1 MLNKRYEEFKAE
13 CFGTGTSYMNKKHK
27 QFKYLYRQ
35 MLDEAIIRKAYK
47 KLRKGKTKRKEIQ
60 QIDANL
66 DEEVKKMRVM
76 IENTRPDAEHPELGF
91 KPPKKR
97 KPKIINEHGKPR
109 IIYMPEIREQ
119 WLHHIIVLI
128 LSPII
133 LSTSYAISC
142 GSFPKRGAHYGM
154 RYLRK
159 MIKRGRNIKYFAK
172 LDIRHFYN
180 SIRVKMLM
188 DSLRDMIKD
197 ELFLYV
203 VELCL
208 KGFVKGIPLG
218 FYISQWL
225 ANYFLEPLDR
235 LIKEVCGIEINVR
248 YMDDLLLMDDNKK
261 VLHKTIKKIMHLL
274 GSLLRLKL
282 KNNFQVIRFAYTK
295 KDGKKIGRPID
306 IMGFVFYRDGKVI
319 MRERIMLHI
328 TRLARHMAKVK
339 ERTGKYYTTHIR
351 AILSG
356 MGWFKYTDSYGC
368 FLDHIKPFV
377 KIKVLRGIISRID
390 RRERKHD
397 RLDRGALCA
406 AS

>member
-1 MLNKRYEEFKAE
+1 
-13 CFGTGTSYMNKKHK
+13 MNKKHK

-35 MLDEAIIRKAYK
+35 MLDEGIIRKAYK

-76 IENTRPDAEHPELGF
+76 IENTRSDAEHPELGF
-91 KPPKKR
+91 RPPNKR

-142 GSFPKRGAHYGM
+142 GSFPTRGAHYGM
-154 RYLRK
+154 KYLRK
-159 MIKRGRNIKYFAK
+159 MIRKGRHIKYFAK

-188 DSLRDMIKD
+188 DALRDMIKD

-203 VELCL
+203 IELCL

-295 KDGKKIGRPID
+295 KDGKKIGRPVD

-351 AILSG
+351 ALLSG

>member
-1 MLNKRYEEFKAE
+1 
-13 CFGTGTSYMNKKHK
+13 MNKKHK

-35 MLDEAIIRKAYK
+35 MLDEEIIRKAYK
-47 KLRKGKTKRKEIQ
+47 KLRKGKTKREEIQ

-76 IENTRPDAEHPELGF
+76 IENTRPGAEHPELGF
-91 KPPKKR
+91 HPPEKR
-97 KPKIINEHGKPR
+97 RPKIINEHGKPR

-133 LSTSYAISC
+133 LSTAYPISC
-142 GSFPKRGAHYGM
+142 GSFPGRGAHYGM
-154 RYLRK
+154 KYLRK
-159 MIKRGRNIKYFAK
+159 MISREKHIKYFAK

-180 SIRVKMLM
+180 SVRVKMLI

-197 ELFLYV
+197 ELFLHV
-203 VELCL
+203 IELCL
-208 KGFVKGIPLG
+208 RGFVKGIPLG

-235 LIKEVCGIEINVR
+235 LIKEVCGIKINIR

-261 VLHKTIKKIMHLL
+261 VLHKTIKKIKHLL
-274 GSLLRLKL
+274 GGLLRLKL
-282 KNNFQVIRFAYTK
+282 KDNFQVVRFAYVK
-295 KDGKKIGRPID
+295 KDGKKIGRPVD
-306 IMGFVFYRDGKVI
+306 IMGFVFYRGGKVI

-339 ERTGKYYTTHIR
+339 ERTGKYYTRHIR
-351 AILSG
+351 ALLSG

-368 FLDHIKPFV
+368 FLDYIKPYV

-390 RRERKHD
+390 RRERKNHD
-397 RLDRGALCA
+397 RLDGRALCA
-406 AS
+406 AA